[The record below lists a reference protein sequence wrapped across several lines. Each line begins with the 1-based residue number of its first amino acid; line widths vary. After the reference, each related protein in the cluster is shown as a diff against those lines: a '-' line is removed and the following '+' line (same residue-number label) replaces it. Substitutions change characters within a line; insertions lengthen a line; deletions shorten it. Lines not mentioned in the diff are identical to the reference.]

1 MANYQLTHAEYKRV
15 AALNMK
21 YGWGFSKG
29 MLLDLLRRYKKAYE
43 AGNERSMAMME
54 ERLTDA
60 NFHSYC
66 ALLDEKKFDEFKAL
80 VEEEYKED

>member
-1 MANYQLTHAEYKRV
+1 MANYQLTEKEYEQV
-15 AALNMK
+15 VQLNRRNW
-21 YGWGFSKG
+21 WGFSKG

-43 AGNERSMAMME
+43 AGDERSMAMME

-66 ALLDEKKFDEFKAL
+66 ALLEEKKFDEFKAL
-80 VEEEYKED
+80 VKEEYEEE